1 MPETPDLNDLHG
13 AAAVDADAND
23 EMVPESERE
32 RRGHAGGVV
41 VTQPLRRLRHAPR
54 TRCDARTVLLVIGVL
69 LLSFSATLEMVAF
82 FRELPPGTFVR
93 AIEVVGGGALREAR
107 GNPVEHANP
116 PALHKAFR
124 LLARLWR
131 QLTRNGRGRA
141 QLRP

>member
-13 AAAVDADAND
+13 A
-23 EMVPESERE
+23 VPESERE

-69 LLSFSATLEMVAF
+69 LLSFSATLEMLAF

-107 GNPVEHANP
+107 GSIHPVEQANRP
-116 PALHKAFR
+116 PLRRAFR